1 MVRGEELPRIA
12 VDYTL
17 SPAEIGPNDHL
28 EDAPS
33 LTIWFEME
41 IE

>member
-1 MVRGEELPRIA
+1 MVRGEELPRMA

-28 EDAPS
+28 EDAS
-33 LTIWFEME
+33 SFTIRFETK